1 MNKII
6 VTGRLTKNV
15 EIYETQSQTKVAKF
29 TLAVNR
35 DFKNPNGTY
44 DTDFFNCVSFLNAEI
59 IGKYC
64 QKGDLILVD
73 GRLQN
78 RTYEDDKQNKHYITE
93 IICNRVEFLSKVS
106 KSSQEEKQTVNEPK
120 NELNDEV
127 FADFGNSIEI
137 SDDEICF

>member
-44 DTDFFNCVSFLNAEI
+44 DTDFFNCV
-59 IGKYC
+59 
-64 QKGDLILVD
+64 
-73 GRLQN
+73 
-78 RTYEDDKQNKHYITE
+78 
-93 IICNRVEFLSKVS
+93 
-106 KSSQEEKQTVNEPK
+106 
-120 NELNDEV
+120 
-127 FADFGNSIEI
+127 
-137 SDDEICF
+137 